1 MKLENAK
8 LKLPCIEA
16 TIVLACLFIIIGT
29 GIIYFEMIP
38 HMPILGGVLFLLLY
52 GRIKGVSF
60 SIMERA
66 MMQGASSGLG
76 AIYIFFFIG
85 MLISSWMAS
94 GTIPTIMF
102 YGFEFISGQAFYAVV
117 FLITSLIGLCIGSS
131 LTTAATIGVAFIGMA
146 SSLDFSL
153 AITAG
158 AIISGA
164 FLGDKMSPLSD
175 STNLASG
182 TVGVPLF
189 EHIKNMLWTT
199 IPGFVVTLVLFFFLS
214 PKSSG
219 SNVQEIEDMLSAL
232 STHTT
237 ISLWSLLPFIVVG
250 GMALKKVS
258 AIPTLAAGIV
268 SAIAITFIE
277 TPTQTVKEMANVLYS
292 GFVLNSGVEQLDTI
306 LSRGGIESMYF
317 SISLVLLALAMGGLL
332 FELGI
337 IPSILNAIQ
346 GLLINVGRLISATVF
361 TGIGVNFLAGEQY
374 LSVLLPGKA
383 FQNKYSELGLEG
395 KSLTRVLEDAGT
407 VVNPLVPWGV
417 CGVFLTQVLGVTTLE
432 YAPFAFFCIV
442 CPILSLVSGWTKIG
456 LHFKK

>member
-8 LKLPCIEA
+8 LKLPWIEA
-16 TIVLACLFIIIGT
+16 TVVLACLFIIIGT